1 MNVEY
6 NIWDIIIKELDESR
20 QLLINGIPGNV
31 NFEVSQKIE
40 LAAKLIKGLKED
52 NEAFL
57 NEQI

>member
-40 LAAKLIKGLKED
+40 LAAKLIKGLKEG
-52 NEAFL
+52 
-57 NEQI
+57 Q